1 VPAFFIA
8 RLTKPGEA
16 VHDPFMGRGTTPLQ
30 AALMGRQPLGNDI
43 NPLSTLL
50 VRPRLTPL

>member
-1 VPAFFIA
+1 
-8 RLTKPGEA
+8 
-16 VHDPFMGRGTTPLQ
+16 
-30 AALMGRQPLGNDI
+30 MGRQPLGNDI